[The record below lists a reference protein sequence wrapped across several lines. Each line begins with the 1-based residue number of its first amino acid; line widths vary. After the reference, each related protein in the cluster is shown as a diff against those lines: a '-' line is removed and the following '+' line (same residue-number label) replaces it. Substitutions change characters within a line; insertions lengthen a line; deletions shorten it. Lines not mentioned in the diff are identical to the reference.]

1 MDLNELRNQSTV
13 VSLFGKFFFFEFS
26 TTALLLCECVTC
38 FVTREA
44 KRIREVVDIGFMGI
58 VKKPEI

>member
-13 VSLFGKFFFFEFS
+13 VSLFGKFFFLEFS
-26 TTALLLCECVTC
+26 TTALLLCECETK
-38 FVTREA
+38 A